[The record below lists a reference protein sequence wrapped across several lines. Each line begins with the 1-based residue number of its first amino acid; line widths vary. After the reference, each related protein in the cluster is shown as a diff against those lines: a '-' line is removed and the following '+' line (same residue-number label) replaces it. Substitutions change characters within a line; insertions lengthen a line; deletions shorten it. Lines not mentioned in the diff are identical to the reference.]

1 MARIS
6 TGTMTVGIFAV
17 LFGLV
22 GAYALRASL
31 TRPAPDGPP
40 PPRTVNVPLAS
51 SAIPAGRRLTLGDM
65 VLVPMTQE
73 DMRGRNY
80 PLEQLMIDTN
90 QIVGRMVQKD
100 LKPGDPFL
108 TASLY
113 AEGTGPK
120 LADKLKPGMRAVTI
134 PIDNLSAVG
143 GSTVE
148 GSFVDV
154 LFRARMRPADALT
167 GKPEIPSTTVTLL
180 ENVEVLAVARV
191 DVGARRG
198 RDEGIDLRDVNQQRP
213 AAATGNEPIVSVTIA
228 VTPDQANI
236 IKAVLGQGDM
246 SLALR
251 GDKAANNVTPN
262 KYTLEGI
269 LGIQQA
275 AANRSNRTEIFRG
288 SGMRQN
294 LVFFDDHVA
303 KDEVSLV
310 PGISSG
316 MQFPVPATVPASQDR
331 SRKSAP
337 TYQPSPRVMDVLGNG
352 YGTGY
357 GAGYNVGTDGAGGG
371 SRGMYGN

>member
-1 MARIS
+1 
-6 TGTMTVGIFAV
+6 MTVGIFAV

-31 TRPAPDGPP
+31 TKPAAEGPAP
-40 PPRTVNVPLAS
+40 PRAVNVPLAS
-51 SAIPAGRRLTLGDM
+51 AAIPAGRRLTLGDM

-90 QIVGRMVQKD
+90 QIVGRVLQKE

-108 TASLY
+108 TGSLY

-154 LFRARMRPADALT
+154 LFRARMRPADAQT
-167 GKPEIPSTTVTLL
+167 GKPAIPPTTVTLL
-180 ENVEVLAVARV
+180 ENVEVLSVARI
-191 DVGARRG
+191 DTSARRG
-198 RDEGIDLRDVNQQRP
+198 RDEGIDLREINMQRP
-213 AAATGNEPIVSVTIA
+213 AALTGNEPIVSVTIA

-251 GDKAANNVTPN
+251 SDKAANNATPN

-269 LGIQQA
+269 LGIPES
-275 AANRSNRTEIFRG
+275 ANAGMNRTEIFRG
-288 SGMRQN
+288 SSMRQN
-294 LVFFDDHVA
+294 LVFVDDRVA

-310 PGISSG
+310 PGISPA
-316 MQFPVPATVPASQDR
+316 MQFPVPATVPAAPER
-331 SRKSAP
+331 TKKGAP
-337 TYQPSPRVMDVLGNG
+337 TYQPSPRVFDALGNG
-352 YGTGY
+352 YGY
-357 GAGYNVGTDGAGGG
+357 GAGYNIGTDGAGG
-371 SRGMYGN
+371 SRGLYGN

>member
-31 TRPAPDGPP
+31 TKPAAEAPA

-73 DMRGRNY
+73 DMKGRNY

-90 QIVGRMVQKD
+90 QVVGRVAQTAM
-100 LKPGDPFL
+100 KPGDPFL
-108 TASLY
+108 TGALY

-120 LADKLKPGMRAVTI
+120 LSDKLKPGMRAVTI

-148 GSFVDV
+148 GSYVDV
-154 LFRARMRPADALT
+154 LFRARLRPADAST
-167 GKPEIPSTTVTLL
+167 GKPAIPATTVTLL
-180 ENVEVLAVARV
+180 ENVEVLAVARI
-191 DVGARRG
+191 DTSARRG
-198 RDEGIDLRDVNQQRP
+198 RDEGIDFRDLNQTRP
-213 AAATGNEPIVSVTIA
+213 AGTTGNEPIVSVTIA
-228 VTPDQANI
+228 VSPDQANI

-251 GDKAANNVTPN
+251 GDKAANVATPN
-262 KYTLEGI
+262 RYTPEGI
-269 LGIQQA
+269 LGLPT
-275 AANRSNRTEIFRG
+275 ANSAMNRTEIFRG
-288 SGMRQN
+288 GWMRQN
-294 LVFFDDHVA
+294 VQFLDDRIM

-310 PGISSG
+310 PGMSPT
-316 MQFPVPATVPASQDR
+316 MPFPVPATVPAPVER
-331 SRKSAP
+331 NTKSNP
-337 TYQPSPRVMDVLGNG
+337 TWQPRPRVVDGGGNG
-352 YGTGY
+352 GGY
-357 GAGYNVGTDGAGGG
+357 GGGYNTGNDGAGM
-371 SRGMYGN
+371 RGYYGN

>member
-31 TRPAPDGPP
+31 TKPPVEGPP
-40 PPRTVNVPLAS
+40 PPRSVNVPLAS
-51 SAIPAGRRLTLGDM
+51 AAIPAGRRLTIGDM

-90 QIVGRMVQKD
+90 QIVGRVVQKD
-100 LKPGDPFL
+100 MKPGDPFL
-108 TASLY
+108 TGTLY

-120 LADKLKPGMRAVTI
+120 LSDKLKPGMRAVTI

-154 LFRARMRPADALT
+154 LFRARSRPADVQT
-167 GKPEIPSTTVTLL
+167 GKPEIPPTTVTLL

-191 DVGARRG
+191 DVSARRG
-198 RDEGIDLRDVNQQRP
+198 RDEGIDLRDMNQQRP
-213 AAATGNEPIVSVTIA
+213 ASLTGNEPIVSVTIA

-251 GDKAANNVTPN
+251 GDKAATNSVTPN

-269 LGIQQA
+269 LGLSQSGA
-275 AANRSNRTEIFRG
+275 AGMNRTEIFRG

-294 LVFFDDHVA
+294 LVFVNDRVA
-303 KDEVSLV
+303 KDEISLV
-310 PGISSG
+310 PGMSPS
-316 MQFPVPATVPASQDR
+316 MAFPVPATIPAVPER
-331 SRKSAP
+331 TKNNSR
-337 TYQPSPRVMDVLGNG
+337 TYQPSPRVVETLGNG
-352 YGTGY
+352 YGGY
-357 GAGYNVGTDGAGGG
+357 GAGYNLGTDGSGAP
-371 SRGMYGN
+371 RGVYGN

>member
-1 MARIS
+1 
-6 TGTMTVGIFAV
+6 MTVGIFAV

-31 TRPAPDGPP
+31 TKPEADAPP
-40 PPRTVNVPLAS
+40 PPRHVNVPLAS
-51 SAIPAGRRLTLGDM
+51 AAIPAGRRLTLGDM

-90 QIVGRMVQKD
+90 QLVGRVVQKD
-100 LKPGDPFL
+100 MKPGDPFL
-108 TASLY
+108 TGGMY

-154 LFRARMRPADALT
+154 LFRARSREADALT
-167 GKPEIPSTTVTLL
+167 GKPAIPPTTVTLL

-191 DVGARRG
+191 DTSARRG
-198 RDEGIDLRDVNQQRP
+198 RDEGIDLRDVNNSRP
-213 AAATGNEPIVSVTIA
+213 TSLTGNEPIVSVTIA

-236 IKAVLGQGDM
+236 VKAVLGQGEM

-251 GDKAANNVTPN
+251 GEKSANNVTPN

-269 LGIQQA
+269 LGIPTSIA
-275 AANRSNRTEIFRG
+275 AASNRTEIFRG
-288 SGMRQN
+288 AGMRQN
-294 LVFFDDHVA
+294 LVFLDSRVA
-303 KDEVSLV
+303 KDEMSLT
-310 PGISSG
+310 PGISPS
-316 MQFPVPATVPASQDR
+316 MQFPVPATIPANSPMTNKKTD
-331 SRKSAP
+331 K
-337 TYQPSPRVMDVLGNG
+337 TYQPSPRVLDAW
-352 YGTGY
+352 
-357 GAGYNVGTDGAGGG
+357 GAGYGGGYGRGYPVGTDGAG
-371 SRGMYGN
+371 YGRSAYAY